1 MTRPFP
7 RSPNLPRRHGVE
19 LTVLLGS
26 TVVSSRFMPLPATV
40 EAGDSPRF
48 DVFFPLTGLD
58 RISGE
63 THARLLA
70 EGFLTRPVNGVH
82 SVGARLFEP
91 AGDDGLRL
99 CLPRGV
105 VARLDGP
112 EPREVEGA
120 EVNLRAPCSGEITGA
135 GDWRLRFRA
144 EATPSGAAWAHRPR
158 PDFFTQAVAYG
169 FVLLGGLLA
178 LGHLRPKDFDL
189 SQELVSTRTR
199 LAVLQLAPQRPPKP
213 EVIEEV
219 VASRVQDLRV
229 APRRQPVAPRPRVQR
244 AARPSLR
251 AAAGKASTTAL
262 PAEAPPE
269 LGEGDGP
276 AEATEPVGPGLE
288 DGASPVPIVPSA
300 PPPAA
305 MRPVPPPP
313 PPVKVEVR
321 QVVAPKR
328 VFFPGV
334 EYPEGARH
342 LGLEGKVRMRLHLD
356 RLGNV
361 VKVEVL
367 TGLHPLLDR
376 AAEAAARRARYEP
389 ARDNLGH
396 PMSST
401 AVVTVRFELE
411 EE

>member
-1 MTRPFP
+1 MYPPFL
-7 RSPNLPRRHGVE
+7 RSQKPARRHGVE
-19 LTVLLGS
+19 LTVLLGT

-40 EAGDSPRF
+40 DVGDSPRF
-48 DVFFPLTGLD
+48 DVFFPLSELD
-58 RISGE
+58 GISPE

-70 EGFLTRPVNGVH
+70 DGFLTRPVNGVH

-91 AGDDGLRL
+91 AGADALRL
-99 CLPRGV
+99 RLPRGV

-112 EPREVEGA
+112 EPREVVGA
-120 EVNLRAPCSGEITGA
+120 EVKLQAPCSGEITGA

-144 EATPSGAAWAHRPR
+144 EPTPSAVAWAHRPR

-169 FVLLGGLLA
+169 FALLTGLLA

-189 SQELVSTRTR
+189 SQELTGTRTR
-199 LAVLQLAPQRPPKP
+199 LAILQLAPQRPPKP
-213 EVIEEV
+213 ELIEEV

-251 AAAGKASTTAL
+251 AAAGKATTSAL

-276 AEATEPVGPGLE
+276 AEATEPVGAGLE
-288 DGASPVPIVPSA
+288 DGASPVPSVPSA

-305 MRPVPPPP
+305 MRPLPPP

-361 VKVEVL
+361 VKVEIL
-367 TGLHPLLDR
+367 AGLHPLLDR